1 MQDNNRLIAHLFA
14 LGTTIVW
21 GTTFISSKIL
31 LESLTP
37 SEIIVYRFA
46 IAIAF
51 LYLLRPHFFRHGR
64 GWRMEAAFAGAGLS
78 GVSVYFLFENTA
90 LTYTYASNVGVIICT
105 APFFTGLASAIV
117 FRDKLQGN
125 FFWGFLVAMVGIC
138 LISFNDVSVLQLNP
152 LGDFLALMA
161 AASWAIYSIC
171 TRFIF
176 KYGYPLLEVTRRI
189 FIWGLIS
196 LIFFLP
202 FQDEVWSMPDLAN
215 ISILGNLLFLGIL
228 ASGVCFATW
237 NYALRV
243 LGPIKTTAYIY
254 LTPVITVAASVIFLG
269 EHITLL
275 AAFGIGLALAG
286 LLLSENRFTLPDV
299 LKEYGSRGLGLSSP
313 DNSLIKA
320 LKAIHLLSATAW
332 AGGALSMQAL
342 SFLKISTAD
351 PAVREQIA
359 YCLHFIDTV
368 VVIPG
373 LCGCALTGLFYSL
386 FTALGFFRYAWIGFK
401 WLITL
406 CAAFWGTM
414 FWGPWGDYL
423 IARLAEHGW
432 DFPVR
437 FIKAFILPQSMWQ
450 GAMQLGIILVMCLI
464 SVYRPTSF
472 RHWKKT
478 EK

>member
-1 MQDNNRLIAHLFA
+1 MA
-14 LGTTIVW
+14 
-21 GTTFISSKIL
+21 
-31 LESLTP
+31 
-37 SEIIVYRFA
+37 
-46 IAIAF
+46 
-51 LYLLRPHFFRHGR
+51 
-64 GWRMEAAFAGAGLS
+64 
-78 GVSVYFLFENTA
+78 
-90 LTYTYASNVGVIICT
+90 
-105 APFFTGLASAIV
+105 
-117 FRDKLQGN
+117 
-125 FFWGFLVAMVGIC
+125 GIC
-138 LISFNDVSVLQLNP
+138 LISFNDVSVLSLNP

-171 TRFIF
+171 TRCIF

-299 LKEYGSRGLGLSSP
+299 LKEYGRRGLGLSSP
-313 DNSLIKA
+313 DNSLIKT

-351 PAVREQIA
+351 PVVREQIA

-423 IARLAEHGW
+423 IARLSEHGW

>member
-105 APFFTGLASAIV
+105 VPFFTGLASAIV

-125 FFWGFLVAMVGIC
+125 FFWGFLVAMAGIC
-138 LISFNDVSVLQLNP
+138 LISFNDVSVLSLNP

-171 TRFIF
+171 TRCIF

-254 LTPVITVAASVIFLG
+254 LTRHHRS
-269 EHITLL
+269 
-275 AAFGIGLALAG
+275 
-286 LLLSENRFTLPDV
+286 
-299 LKEYGSRGLGLSSP
+299 GLGHLPRRAYHAPGRLWHRPGSGRP
-313 DNSLIKA
+313 PSL
-320 LKAIHLLSATAW
+320 
-332 AGGALSMQAL
+332 
-342 SFLKISTAD
+342 
-351 PAVREQIA
+351 
-359 YCLHFIDTV
+359 
-368 VVIPG
+368 
-373 LCGCALTGLFYSL
+373 
-386 FTALGFFRYAWIGFK
+386 
-401 WLITL
+401 
-406 CAAFWGTM
+406 
-414 FWGPWGDYL
+414 
-423 IARLAEHGW
+423 
-432 DFPVR
+432 
-437 FIKAFILPQSMWQ
+437 
-450 GAMQLGIILVMCLI
+450 
-464 SVYRPTSF
+464 
-472 RHWKKT
+472 
-478 EK
+478 

>member
-1 MQDNNRLIAHLFA
+1 M
-14 LGTTIVW
+14 
-21 GTTFISSKIL
+21 
-31 LESLTP
+31 
-37 SEIIVYRFA
+37 
-46 IAIAF
+46 
-51 LYLLRPHFFRHGR
+51 
-64 GWRMEAAFAGAGLS
+64 
-78 GVSVYFLFENTA
+78 
-90 LTYTYASNVGVIICT
+90 
-105 APFFTGLASAIV
+105 
-117 FRDKLQGN
+117 
-125 FFWGFLVAMVGIC
+125 
-138 LISFNDVSVLQLNP
+138 
-152 LGDFLALMA
+152 
-161 AASWAIYSIC
+161 
-171 TRFIF
+171 
-176 KYGYPLLEVTRRI
+176 
-189 FIWGLIS
+189 
-196 LIFFLP
+196 
-202 FQDEVWSMPDLAN
+202 
-215 ISILGNLLFLGIL
+215 
-228 ASGVCFATW
+228 
-237 NYALRV
+237 
-243 LGPIKTTAYIY
+243 
-254 LTPVITVAASVIFLG
+254 
-269 EHITLL
+269 
-275 AAFGIGLALAG
+275 
-286 LLLSENRFTLPDV
+286 
-299 LKEYGSRGLGLSSP
+299 
-313 DNSLIKA
+313 
-320 LKAIHLLSATAW
+320 SATAW

-351 PAVREQIA
+351 PVVREQIA

>member
-125 FFWGFLVAMVGIC
+125 FFWGFLVAMAGIC
-138 LISFNDVSVLQLNP
+138 LISFNDVSVLSLNP

-171 TRFIF
+171 TRCIF

-299 LKEYGSRGLGLSSP
+299 LKEYGRRGLGLSSP
-313 DNSLIKA
+313 DNSLIKT

-332 AGGALSMQAL
+332 ADGSRHSRSLRLCAHGT
-342 SFLKISTAD
+342 FLF
-351 PAVREQIA
+351 AVHGSRILPLRVDRLQMA
-359 YCLHFIDTV
+359 HHA
-368 VVIPG
+368 
-373 LCGCALTGLFYSL
+373 LCGVLGNHVLGTLGRLSHSKAGGTRLGLPRPLHQGVHPAAEYVAGRHAARHHPRHVPYFRLQANVFPAL
-386 FTALGFFRYAWIGFK
+386 
-401 WLITL
+401 
-406 CAAFWGTM
+406 
-414 FWGPWGDYL
+414 
-423 IARLAEHGW
+423 
-432 DFPVR
+432 
-437 FIKAFILPQSMWQ
+437 
-450 GAMQLGIILVMCLI
+450 
-464 SVYRPTSF
+464 
-472 RHWKKT
+472 
-478 EK
+478 EKN